1 MEYNLELDVKG
12 VVRMNNE
19 NESNSRLRK
28 NEKRRKNSK
37 FITFLGLI
45 AVVLVLFLIGTW
57 VFGGGDDKASENEEV
72 DNDRENFLEVDD
84 EEEETSNSE
93 DEANNENEE
102 NSEDPVEDESDS
114 AENNENEEDVIVQ
127 ETEGSDDNVKEAYM
141 GNWAASGTVQT
152 GPHTT
157 VYEGGSQDRIEMKEA
172 ASIATGIPAGNLI
185 EWWVENG
192 GDEQKVIATVSDR
205 EETETFRVFLS
216 WIDDE
221 GWKATK
227 IETLIENDGKAK
239 LNAR

>member
-1 MEYNLELDVKG
+1 MEYNIELDMKG
-12 VVRMNNE
+12 VIRMNNE

-37 FITFLGLI
+37 FITFLGSI
-45 AVVLVLFLIGTW
+45 AVVLVLILIGTW
-57 VFGGGDDKASENEEV
+57 VFGGGNDDKASEKTDAETAT
-72 DNDRENFLEVDD
+72 ENFLVVDD
-84 EEEETSNSE
+84 DDEQTSNSE
-93 DEANNENEE
+93 DEANNKDENA
-102 NSEDPVEDESDS
+102 VEDETEEDDS
-114 AENNENEEDVIVQ
+114 KDNNENEDDVIIQ

-172 ASIATGIPAGNLI
+172 ASIATGIPAENLI

-192 GDEQKVIATVSDR
+192 GDQKVIATVSDR

-221 GWKATK
+221 GWQATK
-227 IETLIENDGKAK
+227 IETLIENDGKEK

>member
-1 MEYNLELDVKG
+1 MKG
-12 VVRMNNE
+12 VVQMND
-19 NESNSRLRK
+19 ESNSRLRK

-37 FITFLGLI
+37 FITYLGSF
-45 AVVLVLFLIGTW
+45 AVFLVLLLIGVW
-57 VFGGGDDKASENEEV
+57 IFGGGDDDNKASEKTDAETA
-72 DNDRENFLEVDD
+72 RESFLVVEDE

-93 DEANNENEE
+93 DEANNENED
-102 NSEDPVEDESDS
+102 NSEDAVEDETDSSD
-114 AENNENEEDVIVQ
+114 NDENEEDVVVQ

-172 ASIATGIPAGNLI
+172 ASIATGIPTENLI

-192 GDEQKVIATVSDR
+192 GDQKVIATVSDR

-221 GWKATK
+221 GWQATK
-227 IETLIENDGKAK
+227 IETLIENDGKKK